1 MGKQQEE
8 AKTEEVGQ
16 TAAEAKDGAV
26 KEDGKEEE
34 KDSAPTGQEGAASSA
49 AKVSDGVGKPN
60 ENVKK
65 VEE

>member
-1 MGKQQEE
+1 MGQ
-8 AKTEEVGQ
+8 A
-16 TAAEAKDGAV
+16 AAEAKDGAV

-65 VEE
+65 MEE